1 MKTII
6 IISASILALFFTA
19 CNSTGSKQTPP
30 DSVIRAGNNT
40 DSATMPSVTTTSP
53 AIAANAKPADGI
65 LTGYLNLKNSL
76 AADNGS
82 DAAKNGQEILN
93 ALSKFDVSALT
104 PEQKRVFL
112 GLVGDIKENSEHI
125 NENGDKIEHQR
136 EHFEMLSKDM
146 TDLVKSVGTN
156 KVVYL
161 DSCPMYDGGKGTWL
175 SEIKEIKNPYL
186 GKKMDT
192 CGAIKETIKN

>member
-6 IISASILALFFTA
+6 VLSAGILTLTFTA
-19 CNSTGSKQTPP
+19 CNSTDSKQT
-30 DSVIRAGNNT
+30 NNT

-65 LTGYLNLKNSL
+65 LAGFINLKNSL

-82 DAAKNGQEILN
+82 DAAKNGQEILD
-93 ALSKFDVSALT
+93 AVSKFDNSSLA
-104 PEQKRVFL
+104 PEQKKTFL
-112 GLVGDIKENSEHI
+112 ALVGDIKENSEHI
-125 NENGDKIEHQR
+125 NENGDKIDHQR

-146 TDLVKSVGTN
+146 YDLVKSVGTGISL
-156 KVVYL
+156 YQ
-161 DSCPMYDGGKGTWL
+161 DSCPMYDNGKATWL

-192 CGAIKETIKN
+192 CGAIKETITN